1 MGWFYNLQTKVKL
14 MILSFTLLIMTV
26 VVAATS
32 YYSNLMSIN
41 AAQEINTILTRSYT
55 RVNNLHVALR
65 EFDNANVNFFA
76 SLSETGM
83 SDEQFRRE
91 MQARLKEVADSIAV
105 MNPNMIGDLPSSP
118 AYAQTINDIKR
129 LAANAPEIYGHCLNS
144 LADGKYEALR
154 DYFANVRPSVVQ
166 IYSHC
171 FSLVDEQT
179 RTVIKLAIEGTDM
192 TMAYIG
198 CAIAAVAIVIGVIMS
213 MFISNYI
220 TTTITRQR
228 NFVHEMANGNF
239 DFEIQAYYK
248 DDLGLMIGRMK
259 DLRDNMNK
267 ALYEVQ
273 HTASATQES
282 LGQIISL
289 SQGIANKVG
298 ECEGKTINVSAAS
311 EQMLSTTQDI
321 AKNCEDASSLSNQTK
336 DIISN
341 GVDHIKGTIAEIRRQ
356 SDLIHTNSLAVEK
369 VAKRSLDINS
379 IVNTI
384 EDIAGQTNLLALNAA
399 IEAARAGEA
408 GRGFAVVADEVR
420 ALASRTSASTQEI
433 ADMVADIQKDAK
445 SAAASINDSVS
456 SMEQTS
462 DSVSSMEQT
471 SEGTVEVENT
481 MHEMLEHVNQ
491 VNMQITQIASAA
503 EEQTAATNEI
513 SMHIHDIT
521 DMTQQVNNEAQ
532 STEEIIKD
540 TVQNLNALHDSLS
553 YFKVKSLA

>member
-14 MILSFTLLIMTV
+14 MILSSTLLLMII

-41 AAQEINTILTRSYT
+41 AAQEINTILSRSYT
-55 RVNNLHVALR
+55 RVNHLHVALR
-65 EFDNANVNFFA
+65 DFDNANINFLAGLSA
-76 SLSETGM
+76 SGE
-83 SDEQFRRE
+83 SDAQFRME
-91 MQARLKEVADSIAV
+91 MQTRLKEVVDAIAV
-105 MNPNMIGDLPSSP
+105 MNPNKIGDLPSSP
-118 AYAQTINDIKR
+118 EYAQTINEIKR
-129 LAANAPEIYGHCLNS
+129 LAANAPEVYGACLNT
-144 LADGKYEALR
+144 LADGRIEALR
-154 DYFANVRPSVVQ
+154 YYLNNVRPNVGQ
-166 IYSHC
+166 IYAHC
-171 FSLVDEQT
+171 FSLVDTQT
-179 RTVIKLAIEGTDM
+179 SLVIKLAIEGTDM
-192 TMAYIG
+192 TIAYIG
-198 CAIAAVAIVIGVIMS
+198 CAIAAIAVVIGVVMS
-213 MFISNYI
+213 MFIGNYI
-220 TTTITRQR
+220 TTTIRRQR

-239 DFEIQAYYK
+239 DYEIQSYYQ
-248 DDLGLMIGRMK
+248 DDMGQMIGRMK

-267 ALYEVQ
+267 ALFEVQ
-273 HTASATQES
+273 QTAAATQSS
-282 LGQIISL
+282 LGEIIAL

-321 AKNCEDASSLSNQTK
+321 AKNCEDASSLSTQTK

-341 GVDHIKGTIAEIRRQ
+341 GVDHIKETIAEIRRQ

-445 SAAASINDSVS
+445 SAAASINDSVA
-456 SMEQTS
+456 
-462 DSVSSMEQT
+462 SMEQT

-521 DMTQQVNNEAQ
+521 DMTQQVNTEAQ
-532 STEEIIKD
+532 NTESIIKD
-540 TVQNLNALHDSLS
+540 TVQNLNALHDSLA

>member
-154 DYFANVRPSVVQ
+154 DYFANVRPSVAQ

-248 DDLGLMIGRMK
+248 DD
-259 DLRDNMNK
+259 
-267 ALYEVQ
+267 
-273 HTASATQES
+273 
-282 LGQIISL
+282 QIISL

-341 GVDHIKGTIAEIRRQ
+341 GVNHIKDTIAEIRRQ

-462 DSVSSMEQT
+462 
-471 SEGTVEVENT
+471 EGTVEVENT

-532 STEEIIKD
+532 STEDIIKD

>member
-179 RTVIKLAIEGTDM
+179 KTVIKLAIEGTDM

-273 HTASATQES
+273 HTASATQAS

-341 GVDHIKGTIAEIRRQ
+341 GVNHIKDTIAEIRRQ

-462 DSVSSMEQT
+462 
-471 SEGTVEVENT
+471 EGTVEVENT

-532 STEEIIKD
+532 STEDIIKD

-553 YFKVKSLA
+553 YFKVRSLA

>member
-1 MGWFYNLQTKVKL
+1 MFGWFYNLQTKVKL
-14 MILSFTLLIMTV
+14 MILSFTLLAMIV

-32 YYSNLMSIN
+32 YYSNLMSIT
-41 AAQEINTILTRSYT
+41 AAQDINTVLTRSYT
-55 RVNNLHVALR
+55 RVNNLHVAMR
-65 EFDNANVNFFA
+65 KFDNDNIAYLTGQA
-76 SLSETGM
+76 TLS
-83 SDEQFRRE
+83 SDQFSSKMRTE
-91 MQARLKEVADSIAV
+91 LDDVVKAIEV
-105 MNPNMIGDLPSSP
+105 MNPNRIGDLPSSP
-118 AYAQTINDIKR
+118 EYAQIINDIKN
-129 LAANAPEIYGHCLNS
+129 LARTLPQVYQNFTTVLERDRI
-144 LADGKYEALR
+144 EALR
-154 DYFANVRPSVVQ
+154 AYFDRVRPIVGQ
-166 IYSHC
+166 IYSNC
-171 FSLVDEQT
+171 FSLVDAQT
-179 RTVIKLAIEGTDM
+179 KTVVRLALDGSDM
-192 TMAYIG
+192 TLAYLG
-198 CAIAAVAIVIGVIMS
+198 CVIAAIAVVIGVVLS

-239 DFEIQAYYK
+239 DFEIRDYYR
-248 DDLGLMIGRMK
+248 DDLGLMIERMK
-259 DLRDNMNK
+259 SLRDNMNK
-267 ALYEVQ
+267 ALFEVQ
-273 HTASATQES
+273 QTASATQDS
-282 LGQIISL
+282 LGQIINL
-289 SQGIANKVG
+289 SHGIAEKVS

-321 AKNCEDASSLSNQTK
+321 AKNCEDASNLSNQTK

-341 GVDHIKGTIAEIRRQ
+341 GVNHIKDTIAEIRRQ

-379 IVNTI
+379 IVSTI
-384 EDIAGQTNLLALNAA
+384 EEIAGQTNLLALNAA

-433 ADMVADIQKDAK
+433 ADMVADIQKDAQ
-445 SAAASINDSVS
+445 SAAGSINDSV
-456 SMEQTS
+456 T
-462 DSVSSMEQT
+462 SMEQT

-481 MHEMLEHVNQ
+481 MHEMLEHINQ

-521 DMTQQVNNEAQ
+521 GMTQQVNTESQ
-532 STEEIIKD
+532 STEAIIHD
-540 TVQNLNALHDSLS
+540 TVENLNALHNSLS

>member
-1 MGWFYNLQTKVKL
+1 MGWFYNLQTKAKL
-14 MILSFTLLIMTV
+14 MILSFTLLFMIV
-26 VVAATS
+26 LVAATS
-32 YYSNLMSIN
+32 YYSNLMSITS
-41 AAQEINTILTRSYT
+41 AQEINTILTRSYT
-55 RVNNLHVALR
+55 RVTNLHVTLR
-65 EFDNANVNFFA
+65 DFDNANIEFF
-76 SLSETGM
+76 SSQG
-83 SDEQFRRE
+83 SNSQSNEQFRQR
-91 MQARLKEVADSIAV
+91 MQASLQSVVDAIEV
-105 MNPNMIGDLPSSP
+105 MNPNKIGDLQSSP
-118 AYAQTINDIKR
+118 EYARTINEIKQ
-129 LAANAPEIYGHCLNS
+129 LAANAPQVYAGCFNA
-144 LADGKYEALR
+144 LATSKYEALNY
-154 DYFANVRPSVVQ
+154 YFSQVRPNIGR
-166 IYSHC
+166 IYAHC
-171 FSLVDEQT
+171 FTLVDSQT
-179 RTVIKLAIEGTDM
+179 KTVTKLALEGSDM
-192 TMAYIG
+192 TLAYLG
-198 CAIAAVAIVIGVIMS
+198 CVVAAVAVVIGVVMA

-220 TTTITRQR
+220 TTTIARQR
-228 NFVHEMANGNF
+228 NFIHEMANGNF
-239 DFEIQAYYK
+239 DFEIKDYYR

-267 ALYEVQ
+267 ALFEVQ
-273 HTASATQES
+273 QTASATQNS

-289 SQGIANKVG
+289 SQGIAEKVG

-311 EQMLSTTQDI
+311 EEMLSTTQDI
-321 AKNCEDASSLSNQTK
+321 AKNCEDASNLSNQTK

-341 GVDHIKGTIAEIRRQ
+341 GVDHIKNTIAEIRRQ

-433 ADMVADIQKDAK
+433 ADMVADIQKDAN
-445 SAAASINDSVS
+445 SAANSINDSVA
-456 SMEQTS
+456 
-462 DSVSSMEQT
+462 SMEQT

-521 DMTQQVNNEAQ
+521 DMTQHVNAEAQ
-532 STEEIIKD
+532 STESIISD
-540 TVQNLNALHDSLS
+540 TVQNLNALHDSLA
-553 YFKVKSLA
+553 YFKVRSV

>member
-1 MGWFYNLQTKVKL
+1 MFGWFYNLNTRVKL
-14 MILSFTLLIMTV
+14 MILSSTLLLMIV

-32 YYSNLMSIN
+32 YFSSLMSIN
-41 AAQEINTILTRSYT
+41 AAHDINTILTRSYI
-55 RVNNLHVALR
+55 RINQLHVDLR
-65 EFDNANVNFFA
+65 SFDNANVNFFTEQA
-76 SLSETGM
+76 SANMEN
-83 SDEQFRRE
+83 DQFRQQMRAQLSQVQE
-91 MQARLKEVADSIAV
+91 DIATI
-105 MNPNMIGDLPSSP
+105 NPERIGDLQSSP
-118 AYAQTINDIKR
+118 EYAEHARAIKR
-129 LAANAPEIYGHCLNS
+129 LIDDVPSEYENCLEA
-144 LADGKYEALR
+144 LATSKYEALYY
-154 DYFANVRPSVVQ
+154 YFSKVRPSIGQ
-166 IYSHC
+166 IYEHC
-171 FSLVDEQT
+171 FAMVDGQT
-179 RTVIKLAIEGTDM
+179 QLVIKLAIEGTDM

-273 HTASATQES
+273 HTASATQAS

-341 GVDHIKGTIAEIRRQ
+341 GVNHIKDTIAEIRRQ

-462 DSVSSMEQT
+462 
-471 SEGTVEVENT
+471 EGTVEVENT

-532 STEEIIKD
+532 STEDIIKD